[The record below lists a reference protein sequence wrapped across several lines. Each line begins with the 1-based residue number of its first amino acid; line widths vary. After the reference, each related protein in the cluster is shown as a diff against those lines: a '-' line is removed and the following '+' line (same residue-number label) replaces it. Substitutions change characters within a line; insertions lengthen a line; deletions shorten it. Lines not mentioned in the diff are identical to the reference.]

1 MDDRK
6 AIRDLVATWLA
17 ATEAG
22 DVEKVLELMS
32 DDVVFLVAG
41 QPPMRGRA
49 TFATNLRA
57 VLKDH
62 RIEAASDIVE
72 IEVANDLAYCW
83 NHLTV
88 IVTST
93 GTGESSRRSG
103 YVLTVL
109 RKIAGEKWVVI
120 RDANLVVPDADAGPA
135 SQP

>member
-88 IVTST
+88 VITPRGGKPV
-93 GTGESSRRSG
+93 SRAG
-103 YVLTVL
+103 DVLSIL
-109 RKIAGEKWVVI
+109 RKDDDGWVI
-120 RDANLVVPDADAGPA
+120 YRDANLLAKPD
-135 SQP
+135 

>member
-6 AIRDLVATWLA
+6 EIRELVATWIE
-17 ATEAG
+17 ATAAG
-22 DVEKVLELMS
+22 DVERVLELMAE
-32 DDVVFLVAG
+32 DVVFLVAG
-41 QPPMRGRA
+41 QPPMRGRE

-57 VLKDH
+57 ILKDH
-62 RIEAASDIVE
+62 RIEAVSDIVE

-88 IVTST
+88 TVTSS

-109 RKIAGEKWVVI
+109 RKTAGQKWVVI

-135 SQP
+135 HE